1 MLVFGL
7 GELGGELLLL
17 KHHRAEAHGPCER
30 EVFMKNVVGFSIVL
44 LLAGIAFAD
53 NPGDRIEKSAQVLRQ
68 IMATPDKRIPD
79 EVFDKAKCI
88 AVVPHMIKGG
98 FIVGAKHG
106 KGVAVCRTP
115 SGWSAPEFF
124 TIGGGSWGA
133 QIGVEGVDL
142 IMMIMNQQGMDQLL
156 QSRFQIG
163 GSASASAGP
172 VGRHASAGVDWKMNS
187 PILTYSRSKGV
198 FAGVD
203 LEGAVIEPDDDAMR
217 EVYHQVLPASRVL
230 TGRVRVPVSARPLIA
245 AVSQAR
251 TEAAKR

>member
-1 MLVFGL
+1 
-7 GELGGELLLL
+7 
-17 KHHRAEAHGPCER
+17 
-30 EVFMKNVVGFSIVL
+30 MKKLIGITVIL
-44 LLAGIAFAD
+44 LLASMAFAD
-53 NPGDRIEKSAQVLRQ
+53 TPSERMQKAGEVLHQ
-68 IMATPDKRIPD
+68 IMATPDKGIPN
-79 EVFDKAKCI
+79 EVFDKAKCV
-88 AVVPHMIKGG
+88 AVVPHMLKGG
-98 FIVGAKHG
+98 FVFGAKHG
-106 KGVAVCRTP
+106 KGVAICRTA

-187 PILTYSRSKGV
+187 PVLTYSRSKGV

-217 EVYHQVLPASRVL
+217 EVYHRVIPASQVL
-230 TGRVRVPVSARPLIA
+230 TGKVKVPPSARPFIA

-251 TEAAKR
+251 TEAATR

>member
-1 MLVFGL
+1 MRKVLVIT
-7 GELGGELLLL
+7 
-17 KHHRAEAHGPCER
+17 
-30 EVFMKNVVGFSIVL
+30 VIL
-44 LLAGIAFAD
+44 LLAGIALAD
-53 NPGDRIEKSAQVLRQ
+53 TPADRMDKAAQVLHQ
-68 IMATPDKRIPD
+68 IMATPDKGVPH
-79 EVFDKAKCI
+79 EVFDKAKCV

-98 FIVGAKHG
+98 FVFGAKHG
-106 KGVAVCRTP
+106 KGVAICRTA

-172 VGRHASAGVDWKMNS
+172 VGRHASAGVDWKMNT

-203 LEGAVIEPDDDAMR
+203 LEGAVIAPDEDSMR
-217 EVYHQVLPASRVL
+217 EVYGHEIPARDVLMGKVK
-230 TGRVRVPVSARPLIA
+230 VPKSAQTFIA
-245 AVSQAR
+245 AVTQANMQ
-251 TEAAKR
+251 AKASK